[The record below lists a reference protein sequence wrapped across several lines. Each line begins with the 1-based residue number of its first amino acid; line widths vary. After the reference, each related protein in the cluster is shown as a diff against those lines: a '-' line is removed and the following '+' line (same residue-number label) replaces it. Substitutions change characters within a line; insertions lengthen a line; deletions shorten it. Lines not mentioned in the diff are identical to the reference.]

1 VFAALLPICAEGGR
15 PDAATLA
22 TTLDEQDR
30 RLLFDIAF
38 EPSAPPDWDEAE
50 SCLGV
55 QRRKRAE
62 VELMAVQKEIEVHS
76 ARSSAQ
82 AAAAG
87 APNRLN
93 ELLARKQELRKRL
106 GDA

>member
-1 VFAALLPICAEGGR
+1 
-15 PDAATLA
+15 
-22 TTLDEQDR
+22 
-30 RLLFDIAF
+30 
-38 EPSAPPDWDEAE
+38 
-50 SCLGV
+50 
-55 QRRKRAE
+55 
-62 VELMAVQKEIEVHS
+62 MAVQKEIEVHS

>member
-1 VFAALLPICAEGGR
+1 MNVFPICAEGGR

-22 TTLDEQDR
+22 ATLDELDR

-55 QRRKRAE
+55 HRRKRAE
-62 VELMAVQKEIEVHS
+62 AELTAVQKEIEVHT
-76 ARSSAQ
+76 AKPGAQ
-82 AAAAG
+82 SAG
-87 APNRLN
+87 AANRLN

>member
-1 VFAALLPICAEGGR
+1 MRGKEDVL
-15 PDAATLA
+15 DAATLA
-22 TTLDEQDR
+22 TTLDEPDR

-62 VELMAVQKEIEVHS
+62 AELMAVQKEIEVHS
-76 ARSSAQ
+76 ARPGARRPLL
-82 AAAAG
+82 AG
-87 APNRLN
+87 AANRLN